1 MSEFARRVYGQ
12 TTPDLVTLLQATKVR
27 GTGLAVTLFGIACS
41 ALSDRGCC
49 CGQVFNVQEPDE
61 LTTEWL
67 EAEVQKGA
75 GVR

>member
-1 MSEFARRVYGQ
+1 MYGQ

-27 GTGLAVTLFGIACS
+27 GTGLVWHCLLS
-41 ALSDRGCC
+41 ALSLTASADRGCC
-49 CGQVFNVQEPDE
+49 CEQVFNVQEPDE
-61 LTTEWL
+61 LTSEWL

>member
-1 MSEFARRVYGQ
+1 MYGQ

-27 GTGLAVTLFGIACS
+27 AADLAVTLLACS
-41 ALSDRGCC
+41 AHSDRECY